1 MINGKK
7 ASMLE
12 GGSRVP
18 FIASWPGTTP
28 AGKMCKDLVSF
39 ADPHATFVELAG
51 AKLPEGTKFD
61 GRSFLPQ
68 LRGEPGQPREW
79 AYVQLGNKWFV
90 RNAGFKMNQAGEL
103 FDMSDAP
110 FVEKPIA
117 PAADTDASKAA
128 RQRLTAVLAELNP
141 AAGKTDADGGKAAKP
156 KGKRRGQR
164 QPALTTTH
172 FSGPLLEASRSSRS
186 CFQTHSTLRIWLP
199 RPLAA

>member
-7 ASMLE
+7 GSMLE

-28 AGKMCKDLVSF
+28 AGKVCKDMVSF
-39 ADPHATFVELAG
+39 ADPHATFVEIAG
-51 AKLPEGTKFD
+51 AKLPEGMKFD

-79 AYVQLGNKWFV
+79 AYVQLGTKWFV
-90 RNAGFKMNQAGEL
+90 RNAGFKLNEQGEL

-110 FVEKPIA
+110 FVEKPLA
-117 PAADTDASKAA
+117 AGADTEASKAA

-141 AAGKTDADGGKAAKP
+141 AAGKTDAGGGVKKAVRP
-156 KGKRRGQR
+156 KANQ
-164 QPALTTTH
+164 AV
-172 FSGPLLEASRSSRS
+172 
-186 CFQTHSTLRIWLP
+186 
-199 RPLAA
+199 RPKANRKKQVP